1 MLLLVDKPTG
11 ITSYDIIRVL
21 KKKFPW
27 EKIWH
32 AGTLDPLATGAMLI
46 WIGKDTKRLT
56 ELTWKD
62 KSYITTIDFSQ
73 DSDTRDIDYRDY
85 LESILI
91 HSSDWRTNKQWQ
103 KISLPSLKEIEQK
116 LQELIPEK
124 ELPLTPFS
132 AKKVAGKKLYEE
144 ARKWNIISTNK
155 IMSTQSFEIVSY
167 EFPILT
173 VKLTVWSGTYIR
185 SIAHWLGSEFG
196 MGGILTTLRRISID
210 KWSIWDICKS
220 SDRDNLAYEEIF
232 L

>member
-1 MLLLVDKPTG
+1 MLLLVDKPTW

-46 WIGKDTKRLT
+46 WIGKDTKKLT

-62 KSYITTIDFSQ
+62 KSYIATIDFSK
-73 DSDTRDIDYRDY
+73 DSDTWDIDYREY
-85 LESILI
+85 LEEIII
-91 HSSDWRTNKQWQ
+91 HWDNWRIKKTWEN
-103 KISLPSLKEIEQK
+103 ITVPTLEAIETYLVK
-116 LQELIPEK
+116 LIPEK

-132 AKKVAGKKLYEE
+132 AKKIAGKKLYEE
-144 ARKWNIISTNK
+144 ARKWNIISTNR
-155 IMSTQSFEIVSY
+155 IMSTQAFEIVSY

-185 SIAHWLGSEFG
+185 SIAHWLGGEFG
-196 MGGILTTLRRISID
+196 MGGILIGLRRTSID
-210 KWSIWDICKS
+210 KRSVWDVCKS
-220 SDRDNLAYEEIF
+220 SDRDNLVYEEIT